1 MPTAATPTG
10 IDLYYETIGSPAD
23 PPLLLVM
30 GYGAQMIAWPRGF
43 SELLAAGGRFAIEFD
58 NRDSGL
64 STKVDD
70 AELDLEAVVAAAG
83 AGDSARARE
92 LAPYTLSDLAD
103 DCVALL
109 DVLGIDRAHVLG
121 ASMGGMIA
129 QQLAIEHE
137 DRLLSLVSM
146 FSNTG
151 EPGVGQPTPEALEAL
166 LSPSPLERD
175 AYVEA
180 SSAEA
185 MIWASRRYGDRARA
199 EALAAESF
207 DRGIYPAGVNRQ
219 LAAMLASGSRADGLR
234 ALELPTLVIH
244 GLDDTLI
251 QPDGGERT
259 AELIAGARLMLVED
273 MGHDRPEEL
282 WPVLT
287 EAILLHTG
295 GGPTDPLPDD
305 AEAGDSV
312 SSRHRRES

>member
-1 MPTAATPTG
+1 MPTATTPTG

-30 GYGAQMIAWPRGF
+30 GYGSQMIAWPRGF
-43 SELLAAGGRFAIEFD
+43 SELLAAGGRFVIEFD

-64 STKVDD
+64 SSKLDGAKVD
-70 AELDLEAVVAAAG
+70 AEAVMAAAR
-83 AGDSARARE
+83 AGDLARARE
-92 LAPYTLSDLAD
+92 LVPYTLSDLAD
-103 DCVALL
+103 DCLAVL
-109 DVLGIDRAHVLG
+109 DALGIDRAHVLG

-166 LSPSPLERD
+166 LTPSPLTRA
-175 AYVEA
+175 AYIEA
-180 SSAEA
+180 SSAKA
-185 MIWASRRYGDRARA
+185 MIWASRRYGDRARG

-207 DRGIYPAGVNRQ
+207 DRGIYPDGVTRQ
-219 LAAMLASGSRADGLR
+219 LAAMLASGSRVDGLR

-251 QPDGGERT
+251 GPDGGERT
-259 AELIAGARLMLVED
+259 AELIPGARLMLVED
-273 MGHDRPEEL
+273 MGHDRPEPL
-282 WPVLT
+282 WPILT
-287 EAILLHTG
+287 EAILLHT
-295 GGPTDPLPDD
+295 
-305 AEAGDSV
+305 
-312 SSRHRRES
+312 SREGAIPNIIRAP

>member
-1 MPTAATPTG
+1 MPTATTPTG
-10 IDLYYETIGSPAD
+10 IELYYETIGSPAD

-43 SELLAAGGRFAIEFD
+43 SELLAAGGRFVIEFD

-64 STKVDD
+64 STKLDD
-70 AELDLEAVVAAAG
+70 AEVDIEAVMGAAG
-83 AGDSARARE
+83 EGDLARARE
-92 LAPYTLSDLAD
+92 LAPYTLSDLAA

-109 DVLGIDRAHVLG
+109 DVLEIDRAHVLG

-166 LSPSPLERD
+166 LSPSPLERA
-175 AYVEA
+175 AYIDV
-180 SSAEA
+180 SSAKA
-185 MIWASRRYGDRARA
+185 MIWASRRYGDRARG

-207 DRGIYPAGVNRQ
+207 DRGLYPEGVTRQ
-219 LAAMLASGSRADGLR
+219 LAAMLASGPRADGLR

-287 EAILLHTG
+287 EAILLHT
-295 GGPTDPLPDD
+295 
-305 AEAGDSV
+305 EAV
-312 SSRHRRES
+312 AA